1 MRLQVKAKGF
11 ELTPALT
18 QFIEEKMAGLTKLLT
33 KWDRENVALLDVE
46 VAKTTKHHNKGNV
59 FYAEANLQI
68 PNAPLLRIEET
79 NEDLHMAIV
88 QVKDRLKNELSRFKE
103 KLAEHRGSGE

>member
-1 MRLQVKAKGF
+1 
-11 ELTPALT
+11 
-18 QFIEEKMAGLTKLLT
+18 
-33 KWDRENVALLDVE
+33 
-46 VAKTTKHHNKGNV
+46 
-59 FYAEANLQI
+59 LQI

-88 QVKDRLKNELSRFKE
+88 QVKDRLKNELSRFKK